1 MRIIK
6 RSIAVNK
13 KKKNNIDHNQMSFL
27 EEKSITEKL
36 AVSESKLDVQKK
48 NINKTVHKGEIL
60 EYRINWEYLL
70 ELKFT

>member
-13 KKKNNIDHNQMSFL
+13 KKKNSIDHNQMSFL

-48 NINKTVHKGEIL
+48 NINKTVPKGELL
-60 EYRINWEYLL
+60 EYRIKRLL
-70 ELKFT
+70 F